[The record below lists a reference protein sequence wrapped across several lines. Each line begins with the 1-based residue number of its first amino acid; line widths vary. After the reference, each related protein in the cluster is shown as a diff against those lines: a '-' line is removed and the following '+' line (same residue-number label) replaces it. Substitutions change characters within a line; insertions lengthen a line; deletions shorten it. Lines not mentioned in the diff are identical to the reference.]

1 MNLTFEQYI
10 RGLGLEGFKDEENIE
25 ALESVALTV
34 HKQFLLDVYD
44 VTGEDNFNAIKTSVK
59 LGPALYMTT
68 LKHLAPNYL
77 EIYKKAQE
85 KIFVRLKESV

>member
-10 RGLGLEGFKDEENIE
+10 RELSLEGFKDEENIE

-44 VTGEDNFNAIKTSVK
+44 VIGEDNFNAIKTSVK